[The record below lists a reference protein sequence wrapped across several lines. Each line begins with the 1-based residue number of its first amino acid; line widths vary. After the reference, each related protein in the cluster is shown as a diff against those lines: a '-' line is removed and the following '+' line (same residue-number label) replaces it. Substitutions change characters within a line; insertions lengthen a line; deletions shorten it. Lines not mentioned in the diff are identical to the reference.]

1 MDDFGTGYSS
11 LSYLHRLPID
21 ELKLD
26 KSFVH
31 DLADSATAQALIN
44 TVLRIGDSLRLTV
57 IAEGVETES
66 QRAFLAER
74 GCPIVQGYLYARPM
88 AARELEQ
95 WLEAHCRGRGKKA
108 SRRPRTAPASKPV
121 RVRNAGLM

>member
-1 MDDFGTGYSS
+1 MTAVPPTVTSCPSSPS

-31 DLADSATAQALIN
+31 DLADSPAAQTLIN

-57 IAEGVETES
+57 VAEGVETES
-66 QRAFLAER
+66 QRAFLAMR
-74 GCPIVQGYLYARPM
+74 GCPVVQGYLSMRD
-88 AARELEQ
+88 Q
-95 WLEAHCRGRGKKA
+95 WT
-108 SRRPRTAPASKPV
+108 RTT
-121 RVRNAGLM
+121 